1 MMILRNY
8 TYGGLMR
15 SFAHFTLNE
24 REVLQQMVLGGRKQR
39 EMAQAL
45 NKSQSAISRELS
57 RLGQEKAYLPIQ
69 SHAHYMAART
79 RCVRHRRL
87 LDHEIQKDVVSKLK
101 KKWSPEIIA
110 NTQSDKALKVSTST
124 IYRSL
129 KRKDIPLL
137 TEADCLRRRGKR
149 RYCRGGGKTIQNG
162 RSIHLR
168 SDEVNNRVRIG
179 DWEGDT
185 VLGAIGKGLLVTI
198 VDRKSRFLLMAKSLN
213 KTAKSVKTAI
223 VKLLSGRIRHTL
235 TLDNGAE
242 FAQYDEI
249 EKKANVTVY
258 FADTHSPWQRGSNE
272 NLNELI
278 RWYFPKGT
286 DFTKVSDSY
295 IKRVCNEIN
304 QRPRKVLGW
313 KTPEMVYSNMHLD

>member
-8 TYGGLMR
+8 SYGGLMR
-15 SFAHFTLNE
+15 SFSHFTLNE
-24 REVLQQMVLGGRKQR
+24 REELQQMMQEGRKQR
-39 EMAQAL
+39 EMAKKL
-45 NKSQSAISRELS
+45 NKSQSAISRELR
-57 RLGQEKAYLPIQ
+57 RLGQEKLYLPLQ

-110 NTQSDKALKVSTST
+110 NTQPDKALKVATST

-129 KRKDIPLL
+129 KRKDIPQL

-213 KTAKSVKTAI
+213 KTAQNVKTVI
-223 VKLLSGRIRHTL
+223 IKLLSGRIRHTL

-295 IKRVCNEIN
+295 IRRVCKEIN